1 MVNPVHLR
9 TLLEVIRLGSFAA
22 AANRLGYTA
31 SAVSQQMAAL
41 EQDTGIRLFERTAR
55 SVRPTEAAAVMAG
68 HATIVLADIDRLLE
82 SAGSADHAR
91 QELRVSLYPSLART
105 LLPRLL
111 RSPGWLAHD
120 VALRLSVRDPSPAI
134 QAMRRGEETDVTLV
148 YWVGER
154 GLSWPRSLEPVRIG
168 EDPMRFV
175 VPSAWRL
182 HGQGAV
188 AADQLVGR
196 PWILHHPGSSDAAV
210 VDAFLDE
217 HRLQP
222 RAVARCD
229 DFAVILDI
237 VATGYAAS
245 LIPEIALGDLPAGVE
260 VLDVPELRLS
270 REVFA
275 LVAPTAP
282 AETAALFLRHAE
294 EVLDDLGFDS
304 RLSRERPDGGR

>member
-1 MVNPVHLR
+1 MVNPTHLR

-41 EQDTGIRLFERTAR
+41 EHDTGIRLFERSAR

-68 HATIVLADIDRLLE
+68 HAITVLADIDRLLE
-82 SAGSADHAR
+82 SAGTADHSR
-91 QELRVSLYPSLART
+91 PELRVSLYPSLART

-134 QAMRRGEETDVTLV
+134 QAMRRGEDTDVTLV
-148 YWVGER
+148 YWVGDS
-154 GLSWPRSLEPVRIG
+154 GLSWPRSVEPVRIG
-168 EDPMRFV
+168 EDRMRFV

-182 HGQGAV
+182 HGQGGIGV
-188 AADQLVGR
+188 DQLVGR

-210 VDAFLDE
+210 IDAFLDE
-217 HRLQP
+217 HGLRP

-229 DFAVILDI
+229 DFAVTLDI
-237 VATGYAAS
+237 VATGYAAT
-245 LIPEIALGDLPAGVE
+245 LVPEIALGDLPAGVE
-260 VLDVPELRLS
+260 VLDVPDMRLS

-275 LVAPTAP
+275 LVSAAAPP
-282 AETAALFLRHAE
+282 ETTALFLRLVDE
-294 EVLDDLGFDS
+294 ILDDLGFETAPAAIGS
-304 RLSRERPDGGR
+304 